1 MKVFYLC
8 LLIAACT
15 YGFAQKAS
23 ADAPAAEIVKVKID
37 GPELDRRMLL
47 ERLNAHGP
55 DHKMKFELVD
65 EEFTYRIVFETDQE
79 TALSGGWRHGGG
91 GTYNTSSAN
100 ADVYDARGNEL
111 FKFNRRLRAR
121 DSGATNAVAKEIIRR
136 LRKLQGH

>member
-1 MKVFYLC
+1 MKIFYLC

-15 YGFAQKAS
+15 SGFAQKAS
-23 ADAPAAEIVKVKID
+23 ADAPSVETVKVKIE
-37 GPELDRRMLL
+37 GSELDRRMLL

-55 DHKMKFELVD
+55 ERKMKFELAD
-65 EEFTYRIVFETDQE
+65 QEFNYRIVFETDQE